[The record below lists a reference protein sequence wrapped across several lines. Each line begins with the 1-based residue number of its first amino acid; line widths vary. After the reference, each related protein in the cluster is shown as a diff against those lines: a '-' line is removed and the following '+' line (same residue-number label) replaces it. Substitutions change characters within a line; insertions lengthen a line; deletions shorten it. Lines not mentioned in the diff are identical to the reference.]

1 MTLSHSNGAPNFSG
15 PAYQTLTA
23 ARLLMSQAAPGRPK
37 LLALERGAKMLA
49 MPVRHGFIEKA
60 DAVDGLWT
68 EAHAVGLMDDIGEDV
83 VLETIARGLVDFSEP
98 NAPLPGSKY
107 DSIPGESSNSK
118 PSRALVTC
126 NLSDIAPEK
135 IEWLWPGRIAIG
147 KLTLIAGEPG
157 LGKSQVTLRIAA
169 AVTTG
174 DKWPGNEN
182 DYAPS
187 GSIIILSAE
196 DGLADTTRP
205 RFDAAGGD
213 PSRVRIVRAIEAKSG
228 RGALQSSFNLAS
240 DLALLEAEII
250 RRGDVRLVIIDP
262 VSSYMG
268 KTDSHKNTDVRGV
281 LEPIGSMAERLR
293 VAVLAITHLSKGDG
307 RAINRFIG
315 SIAFVAAARAA
326 FTVVTDP
333 DDETGL
339 RKLFLQ
345 VKNNIAPPA
354 PGLAFRLEQ
363 REVGE
368 GIIASAVAWDS
379 SPVTIS
385 ADEAMG
391 AINSGSHTAKDDALE
406 FLRDALGDGPVD
418 VLEIEAQARNA
429 TMLSENKR
437 LKESKPFR
445 DAANTLGVV
454 KKRVGFG
461 PGAKVQ
467 WALPDGEKD
476 HRCPLSIIGALPGN
490 RAPMDSEGTY
500 GESGALFEAKAI
512 KAISPETGSLSGL
525 SSSDVALDIPGH
537 LNGGGGL

>member
-1 MTLSHSNGAPNFSG
+1 
-15 PAYQTLTA
+15 
-23 ARLLMSQAAPGRPK
+23 
-37 LLALERGAKMLA
+37 
-49 MPVRHGFIEKA
+49 
-60 DAVDGLWT
+60 
-68 EAHAVGLMDDIGEDV
+68 
-83 VLETIARGLVDFSEP
+83 
-98 NAPLPGSKY
+98 
-107 DSIPGESSNSK
+107 
-118 PSRALVTC
+118 
-126 NLSDIAPEK
+126 
-135 IEWLWPGRIAIG
+135 
-147 KLTLIAGEPG
+147 
-157 LGKSQVTLRIAA
+157 
-169 AVTTG
+169 
-174 DKWPGNEN
+174 
-182 DYAPS
+182 
-187 GSIIILSAE
+187 
-196 DGLADTTRP
+196 
-205 RFDAAGGD
+205 
-213 PSRVRIVRAIEAKSG
+213 
-228 RGALQSSFNLAS
+228 
-240 DLALLEAEII
+240 
-250 RRGDVRLVIIDP
+250 
-262 VSSYMG
+262 
-268 KTDSHKNTDVRGV
+268 
-281 LEPIGSMAERLR
+281 MAERLR

-391 AINSGSHTAKDDALE
+391 AINSETHTAKDDALE
-406 FLRDALGDGPVD
+406 FLREVLGDGPAD

-429 TMLSENKR
+429 AMLSENKR

-467 WALPDGEKD
+467 WMLPDGEID
-476 HRCPLSIIGALPGN
+476 HRCPQPPIGALPGN
-490 RAPMDSEGTY
+490 RAPMESEGTY
-500 GESGALFEAKAI
+500 GKNEALFEAKAI
-512 KAISPETGSLSGL
+512 KATSPETGSFSGH
-525 SSSDVALDIPGH
+525 SSSDVTLDIPGH
-537 LNGGGGL
+537 LNDGGGL

>member
-1 MTLSHSNGAPNFSG
+1 
-15 PAYQTLTA
+15 
-23 ARLLMSQAAPGRPK
+23 MSQAAPGRPK
-37 LLALERGAKMLA
+37 LLALERGAKMMA
-49 MPVRHGFIEKA
+49 MPVRHRGIEKV
-60 DAVDGLWT
+60 DVVDGLWT
-68 EAHAVGLMDDIGEDV
+68 EAHAVGLVDDVGENV
-83 VLETIARGLVDFSEP
+83 VLETIGRCLDDFSEP
-98 NAPLPGSKY
+98 DAPLSDSKY
-107 DSIPGESSNSK
+107 DPILPAPSFGENPNSK
-118 PSRALVTC
+118 ALRILVTC

-135 IEWLWPGRIAIG
+135 IEWLWPGRISIG

-157 LGKSQVTLRIAA
+157 LGKSQITLRIAA
-169 AVTTG
+169 AVTNG
-174 DKWPGNEN
+174 EKWPNSDN

-187 GSIIILSAE
+187 GSVIILSAE

-213 PSRVRIVRAIEAKSG
+213 ASRVGVVRAIEIKG
-228 RGALQSSFNLAS
+228 GDGPLHSSFNLAS

-268 KTDSHKNTDVRGV
+268 KTDSHKNSDVRGV
-281 LEPIGSMAERLR
+281 LEPIGNMAERLR

-391 AINSGSHTAKDDALE
+391 AINSETHTAKDDALE
-406 FLRDALGDGPVD
+406 FLREVLGDGPAD

-429 TMLSENKR
+429 AMLSENKR

-467 WALPDGEKD
+467 WMLPDGEID
-476 HRCPLSIIGALPGN
+476 HRCPQPPIGALPGN
-490 RAPMDSEGTY
+490 RAPMESEGTY
-500 GESGALFEAKAI
+500 GKNEALFEAKAI
-512 KAISPETGSLSGL
+512 KATSPETGSFSGL
-525 SSSDVALDIPGH
+525 SSSDVTLDIPGH
-537 LNGGGGL
+537 LNDGGGL